1 MNTIVLD
8 LEWNQSKG
16 SVKKGKKQ
24 KLPIFEII
32 EIGAVKLD
40 EAKNITG
47 EFSRLIRPQI
57 YHTLHQITADMIH
70 LEMKELKKESF
81 FPQVM
86 EDFLNWCGEEYIFA
100 TWGPLD
106 LLELQRN
113 MEYYKIE
120 PFSHGP
126 LPFIDIQKLFSI
138 GILMD
143 KERKSLEFATDY
155 FQIKKDVPFHRA
167 YSDAYYAASVLQRI
181 NNPEIM
187 KLVSYDTFHLPRS
200 RKEEVQVIFPGYAKM
215 ISREFDEKKE
225 VMADREVAATKCY
238 LCRKNL
244 KKTIRWYTPNGK
256 HYYSI
261 AYCGDHGYI
270 KYKVRIKKSENDK
283 YYAVKTSKFTTE
295 EKLKKMK
302 ELRQKDRELKRRK
315 SLSETAKLPPA
326 PAEQPGN

>member
-1 MNTIVLD
+1 MNTIVMD

-16 SVKKGKKQ
+16 SPKIRKNEKI
-24 KLPIFEII
+24 PTFEII
-32 EIGAVKLD
+32 EIGAVKLNQKK
-40 EAKNITG
+40 EIVG

-57 YHTLHQITADMIH
+57 YHTLHRITADMIH
-70 LEMKELKKESF
+70 LEMKELKKERF
-81 FPQVM
+81 FPEVM
-86 EDFLNWCGEEYIFA
+86 EEFLNWCGEDYIFA

-126 LPFIDIQKLFSI
+126 LPFIDIQKLFSL
-138 GILMD
+138 GVILD
-143 KERKSLEFATDY
+143 KERKSLEFAIDY
-155 FQIKKDVPFHRA
+155 FQIKKDIPFHRA
-167 YSDAYYAASVLQRI
+167 YSDAYYAANVLQKI
-181 NNPEIM
+181 DNPEIM

-200 RKEEVQVIFPGYAKM
+200 RKEEIQVIFPGYAKL
-215 ISREFDEKKE
+215 ISREFEEKKE
-225 VMADREVAATKCY
+225 VMEDREIASTKCY
-238 LCRKNL
+238 LCRRNL

-261 AYCGDHGYI
+261 AYCNTHGYI

-283 YYAVKTSKFTTE
+283 FYAVKTSKFTTE

-302 ELRQKDRELKRRK
+302 ELRQKDREMKRK
-315 SLSETAKLPPA
+315 KNHSETVYFPPA
-326 PAEQPGN
+326 SADQTGD